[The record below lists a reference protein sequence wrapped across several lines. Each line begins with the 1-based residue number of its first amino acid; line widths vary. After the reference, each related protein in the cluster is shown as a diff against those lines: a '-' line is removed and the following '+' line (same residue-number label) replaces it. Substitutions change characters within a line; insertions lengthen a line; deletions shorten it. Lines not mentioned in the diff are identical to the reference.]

1 MKKKLAPG
9 YLAPGFLVLG
19 VIAQSVYR
27 WLYTLVEDP
36 VSGLLP
42 GFTAAEWV
50 LWALVALAAVGA
62 FLFTG
67 KTALA
72 PAGRLAGV
80 GGNVLFALGAATLLL
95 EPVQGPAGLLAAYRV
110 LCVLAVVC
118 LLVMAFLRGTGR
130 KVPFLLELGP
140 CLMCIVLMLEC
151 YQLWSEVP
159 QLTNYVLGLGAVLC
173 LALEG
178 YFRLA
183 RAAGLPEKS
192 WYHAI
197 GLLGIFFCAAAVAQG
212 DFTWFFTTA
221 AVWLAGTYAGLRPG
235 EN

>member
-1 MKKKLAPG
+1 MKKRLVPG

-42 GFTAAEWV
+42 GFTAAECV

-62 FLFTG
+62 FLFTR

-72 PAGRLAGV
+72 PAGPLAGV

-95 EPVQGPAGLLAAYRV
+95 EPVQGPAGLVVAYRGFC
-110 LCVLAVVC
+110 LLAVVS
-118 LLVMAFLRGTGR
+118 LLAMAFLRGTGR

-140 CLMCIVLMLEC
+140 CLMCIMLMLEC

-173 LALEG
+173 LAMEG

>member
-42 GFTAAEWV
+42 GFTAAECM

-62 FLFTG
+62 FLFTR
-67 KTALA
+67 KTSLA
-72 PAGRLAGV
+72 PAGPLAGV

-95 EPVQGPAGLLAAYRV
+95 EPVQGPAGLVVAYRGFC
-110 LCVLAVVC
+110 LLAVVS
-118 LLVMAFLRGTGR
+118 LLAMAFLRGTGR

-140 CLMCIVLMLEC
+140 CLMCIMLMLEC

-212 DFTWFFTTA
+212 DFTWFFTAA

>member
-42 GFTAAEWV
+42 GFTAAEGV

-67 KTALA
+67 KTTLA
-72 PAGRLAGV
+72 PAGPLAGV
-80 GGNVLFALGAATLLL
+80 GGNVLFALGSATLLL
-95 EPVQGPAGLLAAYRV
+95 EPVQGPAGLVVAYRGFC
-110 LCVLAVVC
+110 LLAVVS

-140 CLMCIVLMLEC
+140 CLMCIMLMLEC

-173 LALEG
+173 LAMEG
-178 YFRLA
+178 YFRLS

>member
-42 GFTAAEWV
+42 GFTAAEGV

-67 KTALA
+67 KTTLA
-72 PAGRLAGV
+72 PAGPLAGV
-80 GGNVLFALGAATLLL
+80 GGNVLFALGSATLLL
-95 EPVQGPAGLLAAYRV
+95 EPVQGPAGLVVAYRGFC
-110 LCVLAVVC
+110 LLAVVS

-140 CLMCIVLMLEC
+140 CLMCIMLMLEC

>member
-42 GFTAAEWV
+42 GFTVPEGV

-62 FLFTG
+62 FLFTR
-67 KTALA
+67 KTSLA

-80 GGNVLFALGAATLLL
+80 GGNVLFALGSATLLL
-95 EPVQGPAGLLAAYRV
+95 EPVQGPAGLVVAYRGF
-110 LCVLAVVC
+110 C
-118 LLVMAFLRGTGR
+118 LLAMVSLLAMAFLRGTGR

-140 CLMCIVLMLEC
+140 CLMCIMLMLEC

-173 LALEG
+173 LAMEG